1 LSVWRE
7 AHERVRSLLNSPAN
21 ATLRRLT
28 DTVWREAHERVR
40 SLLNSPA
47 NATLRRLTDTVWRQA
62 HERVRPLL
70 SSPANATLRRLPTDT
85 VWLQARDRLRP
96 LLDSPSN
103 ATLRRLLTD
112 QGSKHWK
119 GYVFAFAMMGLI
131 ALTTSLSAWI
141 IGQIVNRIFVGRDLN
156 AVWEITAAIIVI
168 YTVKGLA
175 TYGQQ
180 VTLSRVGNSIVANVQ
195 RRIFDQMLR
204 MRVSYYS
211 RSHSSEFIAR
221 QAFIAQSASTV
232 LNLLITTLSRDVLTI
247 VGLVIVMV
255 SQDPLLS
262 LFALMFVPIAA
273 VGVRKIGI
281 RVRKIIASE
290 FQGMAQIM
298 ESLQETAQGIRIVK
312 SFTLENFMR
321 ARQDKAITSFQA
333 AANKL
338 ARVSSRTS
346 PIMESLG
353 GFAIAAVV
361 LYSGYTVIIRGNP
374 PGSLFSFITSVIMLY
389 EPMKRV
395 ARLHVDLSAA
405 LFGVSMLYTF
415 LDEHDYEESQPQ
427 AAELEV
433 TDGKIEFRDVTFA
446 YRPGETVLHS
456 ISFVAEAGKTT
467 ALVGRSGGGK
477 STVMNL
483 TLRLYE
489 IGAGKILCDGQ
500 DLAAVSLA
508 SVRRQIAYVAQE
520 NFLFKGSVRDN
531 IAMGRPDA
539 SEEEIIAAAKAAY
552 AHDFIMGFE
561 RGYDSPC
568 GEHGMQ
574 LSGGQRQRIAIARA
588 FLKDAPIILL
598 DEATSALDS
607 ESEQAIQRALR
618 TLCEGRT
625 TLVIAHRLSTVA
637 QADEICVLD
646 RGRIVE
652 RGRHG
657 ELLAQGRTYS
667 HIAQTQFPRDAA

>member
-1 LSVWRE
+1 MESASKGQTPRRTGSLSLWR
-7 AHERVRSLLNSPAN
+7 AIRGRVRSF
-21 ATLRRLT
+21 
-28 DTVWREAHERVR
+28 
-40 SLLNSPA
+40 
-47 NATLRRLTDTVWRQA
+47 
-62 HERVRPLL
+62 
-70 SSPANATLRRLPTDT
+70 
-85 VWLQARDRLRP
+85 
-96 LLDSPSN
+96 LDSPSN
-103 ATLRRLLTD
+103 AVLRRLLLD
-112 QGSKHWK
+112 QGAKHWK

-141 IGQIVNRIFVGRDLN
+141 IGKIVDKIFVGRSLK
-156 AVWEITAAIIVI
+156 AVWEITAAIVAI
-168 YTVKGLA
+168 YTVKGAA

-180 VTLSRVGNSIVANVQ
+180 VVLSRVANGIVADIQ

-204 MRVSYYS
+204 MKVVYYS

-232 LNLLITTLSRDVLTI
+232 LNLLITTLSRDALTI

-255 SQDPLLS
+255 SQDPVLAA
-262 LFALMFVPIAA
+262 FALMFVPLAA

-281 RVRKIIASE
+281 RVKSIMSSE
-290 FQGMAQIM
+290 FQGAMQMM

-312 SFTLENFMR
+312 AFTLEDFMR
-321 ARQDKAITSFQA
+321 ERQGNAIEAFRK

-395 ARLHVDLSAA
+395 ARLHVDLSAS
-405 LFGVSMLYTF
+405 LFGVSILYEF
-415 LDEHDYEESQPQ
+415 LDARDLEEDPPR
-427 AAELEV
+427 APELEV
-433 TDGKIEFRDVTFA
+433 TQGRIEFRDVVFG
-446 YRPGETVLHS
+446 YRPEERVLHS
-456 ISFVAEAGKTT
+456 VNFVAEAGKTT

-483 TLRLYE
+483 ILRLYE
-489 IGAGKILCDGQ
+489 IESGQILCDGV
-500 DLAAVSLA
+500 DTATVTRESL
-508 SVRRQIAYVAQE
+508 RRQIGYVAQE

-531 IAMGRPDA
+531 IAMGRPGA
-539 SEEEIIAAAKAAY
+539 SEAEIVAAAKAAY

-561 RGYDSPC
+561 QGYDTPC

-607 ESEQAIQRALR
+607 ESEQAIQKALR

-625 TLVIAHRLSTVA
+625 TIVIAHRLSTVA
-637 QADEICVLD
+637 QADEICVID
-646 RGRIVE
+646 HGRIVE

-657 ELLAQGRTYS
+657 ELLAQGRTYT
-667 HIAQTQFPRDAA
+667 HIAQTQFPANAA

>member
-1 LSVWRE
+1 MSVWVQAR
-7 AHERVRSLLNSPAN
+7 ERVRSLL
-21 ATLRRLT
+21 
-28 DTVWREAHERVR
+28 
-40 SLLNSPA
+40 
-47 NATLRRLTDTVWRQA
+47 
-62 HERVRPLL
+62 
-70 SSPANATLRRLPTDT
+70 
-85 VWLQARDRLRP
+85 
-96 LLDSPSN
+96 DSPSN
-103 ATLRRLLTD
+103 SVLRRLLTD
-112 QGSKHWK
+112 QGFKHWK
-119 GYVFAFAMMGLI
+119 GYAFAFAMMALI

-141 IGQIVNRIFVGRDLN
+141 IGQIVNEVFVGRHLA
-156 AVWEITAAIIVI
+156 AVWEITAAIVVI

-180 VTLSRVGNSIVANVQ
+180 VVMSRVGNSIVANVQ
-195 RRIFDQMLR
+195 KRMFDQMLR
-204 MRVSYYS
+204 MKVSYYGQ
-211 RSHSSEFIAR
+211 SHSSIFIAR
-221 QAFIAQSASTV
+221 QAFIAQSASGV
-232 LNLLITTLSRDVLTI
+232 LNLLITTFSRDALTI

-262 LFALMFVPIAA
+262 FLALMLVPLAA

-281 RVRKIIASE
+281 RVRKIMAGE
-290 FQGMAQIM
+290 FQGAAQMM

-312 SFTLENFMR
+312 AFTLENFMR
-321 ARQDKAITSFQA
+321 ARQEKAITGFEA

-361 LYSGYTVIIRGNP
+361 LYSGYTVILRGNP

-395 ARLHVDLSAA
+395 ARLHVDLSSA
-405 LFGVSMLYTF
+405 LFGVSMLYSF
-415 LDEHDYEESQPQ
+415 LDERDYEEDPPQ
-427 AAELEV
+427 APELEV
-433 TDGKIEFRDVTFA
+433 TNGRVEFRDVVFG
-446 YRPGETVLHS
+446 YRPGEPVLHS

-483 TLRLYE
+483 ILRLYE
-489 IGAGKILCDGQ
+489 AGTGQILCDGQ
-500 DLAAVSLA
+500 DTATVALA
-508 SVRRQIAYVAQE
+508 SLRQQIGYVAQE

-531 IAMGRPDA
+531 IAMGRPGA
-539 SEEEIIAAAKAAY
+539 SEDEIVAAAKAAY
-552 AHDFIMGFE
+552 AHDFIMSFE
-561 RGYDSPC
+561 LGYDSPC

-607 ESEQAIQRALR
+607 ESEQAIQKALR

-625 TLVIAHRLSTVA
+625 TIVIAHRLSTVA

-646 RGRIVE
+646 HGRIVE

>member
-1 LSVWRE
+1 MGTRVNDWAARGVIALSLWRE
-7 AHERVRSLLNSPAN
+7 ARERVGSFF
-21 ATLRRLT
+21 
-28 DTVWREAHERVR
+28 
-40 SLLNSPA
+40 
-47 NATLRRLTDTVWRQA
+47 
-62 HERVRPLL
+62 
-70 SSPANATLRRLPTDT
+70 SSPL
-85 VWLQARDRLRP
+85 
-96 LLDSPSN
+96 N
-103 ATLRRLLTD
+103 ATLRRLLAD
-112 QGSKHWK
+112 QGFKHWK

-141 IGQIVNRIFVGRDLN
+141 IGQIVNKIFVGRDLA
-156 AVWEITAAIIVI
+156 AVWEITAAIVVI

-180 VTLSRVGNSIVANVQ
+180 VVMSRIGNNIVADVQ

-204 MRVSYYS
+204 MKVSYYS
-211 RSHSSEFIAR
+211 RAHSSEFIAR
-221 QAFIAQSASTV
+221 QAFIAQSASNV
-232 LNLLITTLSRDVLTI
+232 LNLLITTLSRDALTI

-262 LFALMFVPIAA
+262 LLALMFVPVAA
-273 VGVRKIGI
+273 LGVRRIGI
-281 RVRKIIASE
+281 RVRTIMASE
-290 FQGMAQIM
+290 FQGAMQMI
-298 ESLQETAQGIRIVK
+298 ESLAETAQGIRIVK
-312 SFTLENFMR
+312 AFTLESFMR
-321 ARQDKAITSFQA
+321 ARQAKAIAAFET

-395 ARLHVDLSAA
+395 ARLHVDVSSA
-405 LFGVSMLYTF
+405 LFGVGMLYSF
-415 LDEHDYEESQPQ
+415 LDEHDYEEDAPQ
-427 AAELEV
+427 APVLEV
-433 TDGKIEFRDVTFA
+433 TNGRIEFRDVVFG

-456 ISFVAEAGKTT
+456 ISFVAEAGRTT

-477 STVMNL
+477 STLMNL
-483 TLRLYE
+483 ILRLYE
-489 IGAGKILCDGQ
+489 VGAGEILCDGM
-500 DLAAVSLA
+500 DIATVNLA
-508 SVRRQIAYVAQE
+508 SLRQQIGYVAQE

-531 IAMGRPDA
+531 IAMGRPGA
-539 SEEEIIAAAKAAY
+539 SEEEIVAAAKAAY

-607 ESEQAIQRALR
+607 ESEQAIQKALR

-625 TLVIAHRLSTVA
+625 TIVIAHRLSTVA
-637 QADEICVLD
+637 QADEICVVD

>member
-1 LSVWRE
+1 MSLWRD
-7 AHERVRSLLNSPAN
+7 ARERIGSIFRS
-21 ATLRRLT
+21 
-28 DTVWREAHERVR
+28 
-40 SLLNSPA
+40 
-47 NATLRRLTDTVWRQA
+47 
-62 HERVRPLL
+62 PL
-70 SSPANATLRRLPTDT
+70 
-85 VWLQARDRLRP
+85 
-96 LLDSPSN
+96 N

-112 QGSKHWK
+112 QGFKHWK

-141 IGQIVNRIFVGRDLN
+141 IGRIVDKIFVGRDLN
-156 AVWEITAAIIVI
+156 AVWEITAAIVTI

-180 VTLSRVGNSIVANVQ
+180 VVMSRVGNNIVADVQ

-204 MRVSYYS
+204 MKVSYYS

-221 QAFIAQSASTV
+221 QAFIAQSASSV
-232 LNLLITTLSRDVLTI
+232 LNLLITTLSRDALTI

-262 LFALMFVPIAA
+262 VLALMFVPIAA

-281 RVRKIIASE
+281 RVRKIMATE
-290 FQGMAQIM
+290 FQGAMQMM
-298 ESLQETAQGIRIVK
+298 EAMQETAQGIRIVK
-312 SFTLENFMR
+312 AFTLENFMR
-321 ARQDKAITSFQA
+321 ARQAKAIAGFEA

-374 PGSLFSFITSVIMLY
+374 PGSLFSFITCVIMLY

-395 ARLHVDLSAA
+395 ARLHVDLSTA
-405 LFGVSMLYTF
+405 LFGVDMLYSF
-415 LDEHDYEESQPQ
+415 LDEHDYEENKPQ
-427 AAELEV
+427 APDLKVAN
-433 TDGKIEFRDVTFA
+433 GRIEFRDVVFG
-446 YRPGETVLHS
+446 YRPGEPVLHA
-456 ISFVAEAGKTT
+456 ISFVAEAGRTT

-483 TLRLYE
+483 ILRLYE
-489 IGAGKILCDGQ
+489 VGSGQILCDDVDIATVG
-500 DLAAVSLA
+500 LA
-508 SVRRQIAYVAQE
+508 SLRQQIAYVAQE

-531 IAMGRPDA
+531 IAMGRPGA
-539 SEEEIIAAAKAAY
+539 NQEEIVAAAKAAY
-552 AHDFIMGFE
+552 AHDFIMSFE

-607 ESEQAIQRALR
+607 ESEQAIQKALR

-625 TLVIAHRLSTVA
+625 TIVIAHRLSTVA

-657 ELLAQGRTYS
+657 ELLAMGHTYT

>member
-1 LSVWRE
+1 MELKQLSVWR
-7 AHERVRSLLNSPAN
+7 
-21 ATLRRLT
+21 
-28 DTVWREAHERVR
+28 
-40 SLLNSPA
+40 
-47 NATLRRLTDTVWRQA
+47 
-62 HERVRPLL
+62 
-70 SSPANATLRRLPTDT
+70 
-85 VWLQARDRLRP
+85 QARERALSF
-96 LLDSPSN
+96 LGSPSN

-112 QGSKHWK
+112 QGFKHWK
-119 GYVFAFAMMGLI
+119 GYAFAFAMMGMI
-131 ALTTSLSAWI
+131 AATTALSAWI
-141 IGQIVNRIFVGRDLN
+141 IGQIVNEVFVGRHLA
-156 AVWEITAAIIVI
+156 AVWEITAAIVVI

-180 VTLSRVGNSIVANVQ
+180 VVLSRVGNSIVADVQ

-204 MRVSYYS
+204 MKVVYYS

-221 QAFIAQSASTV
+221 QAFIAQSASNV
-232 LNLLITTLSRDVLTI
+232 LNLLITTLSRDALTI
-247 VGLVIVMV
+247 VGLVVVMV

-262 LFALMFVPIAA
+262 VFALMFVPLAIF
-273 VGVRKIGI
+273 GVRKIGV
-281 RVRKIIASE
+281 RVRKIMASE
-290 FQGMAQIM
+290 FKGAMQMM

-312 SFTLENFMR
+312 AFTLENFMR
-321 ARQDKAITSFQA
+321 ERQEQAITGFQA

-361 LYSGYTVIIRGNP
+361 LYSGYTVIIRGNA

-395 ARLHVDLSAA
+395 ARLHVDLSSN
-405 LFGVSMLYTF
+405 LFGVGMLYNF
-415 LDEHDYEESQPQ
+415 LDEHDYEDDRPQ
-427 AAELEV
+427 APALKV
-433 TDGKIEFRDVTFA
+433 TNGRIEFRDVTFG
-446 YRPGETVLHS
+446 YRPGETVLHG
-456 ISFVAEAGKTT
+456 ISFTAEAGKTT

-483 TLRLYE
+483 ILRLYE
-489 IGAGKILCDGQ
+489 VGSGQILCDGQ
-500 DLAAVSLA
+500 DTGSVGLA
-508 SVRRQIAYVAQE
+508 SLRQQIGYVAQE

-531 IAMGRPDA
+531 IAMGRPGA
-539 SEEEIIAAAKAAY
+539 SEDEIVAAAKAAY

-625 TLVIAHRLSTVA
+625 TIVIAHRLSTVA
-637 QADEICVLD
+637 QADEICVID

>member
-1 LSVWRE
+1 
-7 AHERVRSLLNSPAN
+7 
-21 ATLRRLT
+21 
-28 DTVWREAHERVR
+28 
-40 SLLNSPA
+40 
-47 NATLRRLTDTVWRQA
+47 
-62 HERVRPLL
+62 
-70 SSPANATLRRLPTDT
+70 
-85 VWLQARDRLRP
+85 
-96 LLDSPSN
+96 
-103 ATLRRLLTD
+103 LRRLLLD
-112 QGSKHWK
+112 QGAKHWK
-119 GYVFAFAMMGLI
+119 GYLFAFAMMGLI

-141 IGQIVNRIFVGRDLN
+141 IGKIVDRIFVARDLE
-156 AVWEITAAIIVI
+156 AVWEITAAIVTI

-180 VTLSRVGNSIVANVQ
+180 VALSRVGNGIVANVQ
-195 RRIFDQMLR
+195 QRIFDQMLR
-204 MRVSYYS
+204 MKVRYYS
-211 RSHSSEFIAR
+211 RAHSSEFIAR
-221 QAFIAQSASTV
+221 QAFVTQSASNV
-232 LNLLITTLSRDVLTI
+232 LNLLITTLSRDALTI
-247 VGLVIVMV
+247 VGLIVVMV

-262 LFALMFVPIAA
+262 ALALIMVPVAA
-273 VGVRKIGI
+273 VGVRKIGV
-281 RVRKIIASE
+281 RVRRIMATE
-290 FQGMAQIM
+290 FQGAMQLM

-312 SFTLENFMR
+312 AFTLEDFMR
-321 ARQDKAITSFQA
+321 ERQTTAIKVIEA
-333 AANKL
+333 ASNKL

-361 LYSGYTVIIRGNP
+361 LYSGFTVIIRGNP

-395 ARLHVDLSAA
+395 ARLHVDLSAS
-405 LFGVSMLYTF
+405 LFGVTLLYEF
-415 LDEHDYEESQPQ
+415 LDERDYEEDPPH
-427 AAELEV
+427 APELEV
-433 TDGKIEFRDVTFA
+433 AQGRIEFRDVVFG
-446 YRPGETVLHS
+446 YRPEERVLHS
-456 ISFVAEAGKTT
+456 VNFVAEPGKTT

-483 TLRLYE
+483 ILRLYE
-489 IGAGKILCDGQ
+489 VESGQILCDGV
-500 DLAAVSLA
+500 DTAAVALKSL
-508 SVRRQIAYVAQE
+508 RRQVAYVAQE

-531 IAMGRPDA
+531 IAMGRPAA
-539 SEEEIIAAAKAAY
+539 SEEEIVAAAKAAY

-561 RGYDSPC
+561 RGYDTPC

-607 ESEQAIQRALR
+607 ESEQAIQKALH

-637 QADEICVLD
+637 QADEILVID

-667 HIAQTQFPRDAA
+667 HIARTQFPADAA

>member
-1 LSVWRE
+1 LSVWRY
-7 AHERVRSLLNSPAN
+7 ARERVSSFLNA
-21 ATLRRLT
+21 
-28 DTVWREAHERVR
+28 
-40 SLLNSPA
+40 
-47 NATLRRLTDTVWRQA
+47 
-62 HERVRPLL
+62 
-70 SSPANATLRRLPTDT
+70 
-85 VWLQARDRLRP
+85 
-96 LLDSPSN
+96 PSN

-112 QGSKHWK
+112 QGSRHWK

-141 IGQIVNRIFVGRDLN
+141 IGRIVDKIFVGRDLK
-156 AVWEITAAIIVI
+156 AVWEITAAIVAI

-180 VTLSRVGNSIVANVQ
+180 VVMSRVGNAIVADIQ
-195 RRIFDQMLR
+195 RRMFDQMLR
-204 MRVSYYS
+204 MKVGYFSEA
-211 RSHSSEFIAR
+211 HSSVFIAR
-221 QAFIAQSASTV
+221 QSFIAQSASSV
-232 LNLLITTLSRDVLTI
+232 LNLLITTLSRDALTI

-262 LFALMFVPIAA
+262 ILALMFVPLAA

-281 RVRKIIASE
+281 RVRKIMASE
-290 FQGMAQIM
+290 FQGAMQMMEAMA
-298 ESLQETAQGIRIVK
+298 ETAQGIRIVK
-312 SFTLENFMR
+312 AFTLEDFMR
-321 ARQDKAITSFQA
+321 AKQQKAITSFQT

-395 ARLHVDLSAA
+395 ARLHVDVSQG

-415 LDEHDYEESQPQ
+415 LDERDYEEDQPH
-427 AAELEV
+427 ARELEV
-433 TDGKIEFRDVTFA
+433 TKGRMEFRDVTFG
-446 YRPGETVLHS
+446 YRSGETVLHA
-456 ISFVAEAGKTT
+456 ISFVAEAGRTT

-477 STVMNL
+477 STMMNL
-483 TLRLYE
+483 ILRLYE
-489 IGAGKILCDGQ
+489 VGSGQILCDGV
-500 DLAAVSLA
+500 DIATVSLM
-508 SVRRQIAYVAQE
+508 SLRRQIAYVAQD

-531 IAMGRPDA
+531 IAMGRPGA
-539 SEEEIIAAAKAAY
+539 SDEEIVAAAKAAY
-552 AHDFIMGFE
+552 AHDFIIGFE
-561 RGYDSPC
+561 LGYDSPC

-574 LSGGQRQRIAIARA
+574 LSGGQRQRVAIARA
-588 FLKDAPIILL
+588 LLKDAPIILL

-607 ESEQAIQRALR
+607 ESEQAIQKALR

-625 TLVIAHRLSTVA
+625 TIVIAHRLSTVA
-637 QADEICVLD
+637 QADEICVID

-652 RGRHG
+652 RGRHV

-667 HIAQTQFPRDAA
+667 HIAQTQFPHDAVLNVVPLRAGV

>member
-1 LSVWRE
+1 MELKQLSVWR
-7 AHERVRSLLNSPAN
+7 
-21 ATLRRLT
+21 
-28 DTVWREAHERVR
+28 
-40 SLLNSPA
+40 
-47 NATLRRLTDTVWRQA
+47 
-62 HERVRPLL
+62 
-70 SSPANATLRRLPTDT
+70 
-85 VWLQARDRLRP
+85 QARERALSF
-96 LLDSPSN
+96 LGSPSN

-112 QGSKHWK
+112 QGFKHWK
-119 GYVFAFAMMGLI
+119 GYAFAFAMMGMI
-131 ALTTSLSAWI
+131 AATTALSAWI
-141 IGQIVNRIFVGRDLN
+141 IGQIVNEVFVGRHLA
-156 AVWEITAAIIVI
+156 AVWEITAAIVVI

-180 VTLSRVGNSIVANVQ
+180 VVLSRVGNSIVADVQ

-204 MRVSYYS
+204 MKVVYYS

-221 QAFIAQSASTV
+221 QAFIAQSASNV
-232 LNLLITTLSRDVLTI
+232 LNLLITTLSRDALTI
-247 VGLVIVMV
+247 VGLVVVMV

-262 LFALMFVPIAA
+262 VFALMFVPLAIF
-273 VGVRKIGI
+273 GVRKIGV
-281 RVRKIIASE
+281 RVRKIMASE
-290 FQGMAQIM
+290 FKGAMQMM

-312 SFTLENFMR
+312 AFTLENFMR
-321 ARQDKAITSFQA
+321 ERQEQAITGFQA

-346 PIMESLG
+346 PIMETLG

-361 LYSGYTVIIRGNP
+361 LYSGYTVIIRGNA

-395 ARLHVDLSAA
+395 ARLHVDLSSN
-405 LFGVSMLYTF
+405 LFGVGMLYNF
-415 LDEHDYEESQPQ
+415 LDEHDYEDDRPR
-427 AAELEV
+427 APALKV
-433 TDGKIEFRDVTFA
+433 TNGRIEFRDVTFG
-446 YRPGETVLHS
+446 YRPGETVLHG
-456 ISFVAEAGKTT
+456 ISFTAEAGKTT

-483 TLRLYE
+483 ILRLYE
-489 IGAGKILCDGQ
+489 VGSGQILCDGQ
-500 DLAAVSLA
+500 DTGSVGLA
-508 SVRRQIAYVAQE
+508 SLRQQIGYVAQE

-531 IAMGRPDA
+531 IAMGRPGA
-539 SEEEIIAAAKAAY
+539 SEDEIVAAAKAAY

-625 TLVIAHRLSTVA
+625 TIVIAHRLSTVA
-637 QADEICVLD
+637 QADEICVID

>member
-1 LSVWRE
+1 MRVDHRPARGAEAEGLKQLSVWRQ
-7 AHERVRSLLNSPAN
+7 ARERALSLLNA
-21 ATLRRLT
+21 
-28 DTVWREAHERVR
+28 
-40 SLLNSPA
+40 
-47 NATLRRLTDTVWRQA
+47 
-62 HERVRPLL
+62 
-70 SSPANATLRRLPTDT
+70 
-85 VWLQARDRLRP
+85 
-96 LLDSPSN
+96 PSN

-112 QGSKHWK
+112 QGFKHWK
-119 GYVFAFAMMGLI
+119 GYAFAFAMMGMI
-131 ALTTSLSAWI
+131 AATTALSAWI
-141 IGQIVNRIFVGRDLN
+141 IGQIVNEVFVGRRLA
-156 AVWEITAAIIVI
+156 AVWEITAAIVVI

-180 VTLSRVGNSIVANVQ
+180 VILSRVGNSIVADVQ
-195 RRIFDQMLR
+195 RRIFSQMLR
-204 MRVSYYS
+204 MEVAYYS
-211 RSHSSEFIAR
+211 RRHSSEFIAR
-221 QAFIAQSASTV
+221 QSFIAQSASTV
-232 LNLLITTLSRDVLTI
+232 LNLLITTLSRDALTI
-247 VGLVIVMV
+247 VGLVVVMV

-262 LFALMFVPIAA
+262 FFALMFVPIA
-273 VGVRKIGI
+273 VFGVRKIGV
-281 RVRKIIASE
+281 RVRTIMASE
-290 FQGMAQIM
+290 FQGAMQMM
-298 ESLQETAQGIRIVK
+298 ESLQETVQGIRIVK
-312 SFTLENFMR
+312 AFTLENFMR
-321 ARQDKAITSFQA
+321 ERQDKAIVSFQT

-395 ARLHVDLSAA
+395 ARLHVDLSSS
-405 LFGVSMLYTF
+405 LFGVAMLYTF
-415 LDEHDYEESQPQ
+415 LDERDYENDQPQ
-427 AAELEV
+427 APALQV
-433 TDGKIEFRDVTFA
+433 TNGKIEFRDVTFG
-446 YRPGETVLHS
+446 YRPGETVLHG

-483 TLRLYE
+483 ILRLYQVGSGE
-489 IGAGKILCDGQ
+489 ILCDGQ
-500 DLAAVSLA
+500 DTAAVGLTSL
-508 SVRRQIAYVAQE
+508 RQQIGYVAQE

-531 IAMGRPDA
+531 IAMGRPGA
-539 SEEEIIAAAKAAY
+539 SEDQIVAAAKAAY

-607 ESEQAIQRALR
+607 ESEQAIQKALR

-625 TLVIAHRLSTVA
+625 TIVIAHRLSTVA
-637 QADEICVLD
+637 QADEICVID

-657 ELLAQGRTYS
+657 ELLAQGRTYT

>member
-1 LSVWRE
+1 LSLWRE
-7 AHERVRSLLNSPAN
+7 VRERVGSFF
-21 ATLRRLT
+21 
-28 DTVWREAHERVR
+28 
-40 SLLNSPA
+40 
-47 NATLRRLTDTVWRQA
+47 
-62 HERVRPLL
+62 
-70 SSPANATLRRLPTDT
+70 SSPLNA
-85 VWLQARDRLRP
+85 V
-96 LLDSPSN
+96 
-103 ATLRRLLTD
+103 LRRLLTD
-112 QGSKHWK
+112 QGLKHWK
-119 GYVFAFAMMGLI
+119 GYGFAFAMMGLI
-131 ALTTSLSAWI
+131 AVTTSLSAWI
-141 IGQIVNRIFVGRDLN
+141 IGRIVDKIFVGRDLA
-156 AVWEITAAIIVI
+156 AVWEITAAIVAI

-180 VTLSRVGNSIVANVQ
+180 VVMSRIGNNIVAEVQ
-195 RRIFDQMLR
+195 TRIFDQMLR
-204 MRVSYYS
+204 MKVSYYS
-211 RSHSSEFIAR
+211 RAHSSEFIAR
-221 QAFIAQSASTV
+221 QAFIAQSASNV
-232 LNLLITTLSRDVLTI
+232 LNLLITTLSRDALTI

-262 LFALMFVPIAA
+262 LLALMFVPVAA

-281 RVRKIIASE
+281 RVRQIMASE
-290 FQGMAQIM
+290 FQGAMQMM
-298 ESLQETAQGIRIVK
+298 ESLAETAQGIRIVK
-312 SFTLENFMR
+312 AFTLESFMR
-321 ARQDKAITSFQA
+321 ARQAKAIAGFES

-361 LYSGYTVIIRGNP
+361 LYSGFTVIIRGNP

-395 ARLHVDLSAA
+395 ARLHVDVSSA
-405 LFGVSMLYTF
+405 LFGVGMLYGF
-415 LDEHDYEESQPQ
+415 LDEHDYEENAPQ
-427 AAELEV
+427 APELEV
-433 TDGKIEFRDVTFA
+433 TKGRIEFRDVVFG

-456 ISFVAEAGKTT
+456 ISFVAEAGRTT

-483 TLRLYE
+483 ILRLYE
-489 IGAGKILCDGQ
+489 VGAGEILCDGV
-500 DLAAVSLA
+500 DIATVNLA
-508 SVRRQIAYVAQE
+508 SLRQQIGYVAQE

-531 IAMGRPDA
+531 IAMGRPGA
-539 SEEEIIAAAKAAY
+539 SEEEIFAAAKAAY
-552 AHDFIMGFE
+552 AHDFIIGFE

-607 ESEQAIQRALR
+607 ESEQAIQKALR

-625 TLVIAHRLSTVA
+625 TIVIAHRLSTVA
-637 QADEICVLD
+637 QADEICVVD

-657 ELLAQGRTYS
+657 ELLAMGRTYT